1 MKTKFLLLSL
11 LVGGL
16 AIPSLQAQEKVKVNA
31 NLSVGVRYTA
41 NPPQVKW
48 NEAKYELQQGVK
60 SWAEIM
66 IFDAPSIPDGKKV
79 EEATLY
85 LVTERNTG
93 NGDTK
98 ICTLPYDIKT
108 SMTFDEL
115 DALIKANS
123 ENVIKSFN
131 PKAEANNKEITN
143 AGTLKDIDNWK
154 NYLSIENE
162 WSQLKT
168 ETGQLGIL
176 IYSDATNKQQFFTN
190 SVKDTD
196 ITAISELVPDVEV
209 LKPYIEFTLVDM
221 AADDPD
227 VEVLDLHLGGYSTM
241 KVTWPN
247 TTSLSFTNNG
257 EISATNAD
265 LKEPLNLKQ
274 ADGVVKLDNNSLVIN
289 LLTLPK
295 GKELDVTIPAGY
307 VSVNGKTNG
316 NVTKKVTTPS
326 KSSFS
331 GELAD
336 GKIVPVAD
344 TYIRTGNK
352 DNNGGKE
359 KMELKKDGDTYFAG
373 LLGFPLSIAAD
384 KQVKK
389 ATLHLVTERKKN
401 GSGDVKVYPYSNDF
415 EENAIWENEEEYAI
429 AALAQEELATL
440 DLQSQN
446 DKSMADAVN
455 EENQNL
461 SKWTN
466 DIDVTD
472 YVKTVTSSRVNFMIV
487 HENNAQVCFFTKE
500 NKGVYNDGGL
510 IQLWA
515 TEITADDLV
524 PYLVVELEDKPVTK
538 VQGAV
543 AVSEDNK
550 YLTYTFT
557 GVSELKVNNVAGEIS
572 ATSEKS
578 YELKAADGVVAVKDN
593 VLSVDLRT
601 LPAGKAYKVNIPEG
615 YLVFGEDQ
623 ISAAV
628 VDHEVAV
635 PAKTAHSGSLGDNV
649 YLPVQDT
656 FVRETAADKNY
667 GADKKF
673 EVNSGSLV
681 GLLGFEIAVPEGKKA
696 KSATLR
702 LVSERGKDNTNEV
715 EVYGY
720 SHDFNETTATW
731 ETESQYV
738 KSSMADEPIVS
749 FVAKGHNARAIYES
763 TLPESHHALDN
774 WVNEVDVT
782 SYVAAHKGGRLNLL
796 LSKEGANQ
804 VCFFSKE
811 NTGIDNGDNLNLFWT
826 VDVTASDLV
835 PTLTVVWADKD
846 AADDDDEEE
855 EGDNMGST
863 AIDAFEYDA
872 EAPVEYYD
880 LSGRRVAN
888 PDKGIYIMR
897 QGNKTLKVVK

>member
-1 MKTKFLLLSL
+1 MKTKLLLLSL

-16 AIPSLQAQEKVKVNA
+16 AIPSLRAEETVKVGA
-31 NLSVGVRYTA
+31 NVTLGVRVSNKDIKKNQESYQLQDGTA
-41 NPPQVKW
+41 WVEFLN
-48 NEAKYELQQGVK
+48 
-60 SWAEIM
+60 
-66 IFDAPSIPDGKKV
+66 FDAPNIPEGKKV
-79 EEATLY
+79 EKATLH
-85 LVTERNTG
+85 LVTERSISNNMETH
-93 NGDTK
+93 
-98 ICTLPYDIKT
+98 ICACPSDFNVN
-108 SMTFDEL
+108 MTFDEL
-115 DALIKANS
+115 NALIEPAAEKI
-123 ENVIKSFN
+123 IKSFVPQKESSN
-131 PKAEANNKEITN
+131 KAIKDADI
-143 AGTLKDIDNWK
+143 LKDINNWV
-154 NYLSIENE
+154 NDLSVENE
-162 WSQLKT
+162 WAQLLT
-168 ETGQLGIL
+168 PTGQLGMM
-176 IYSDATNKQQFFTN
+176 IYSDATGKTQFFTN
-190 SVKDTD
+190 SLGDLS
-196 ITAISELVPDVEV
+196 AIESLIPSADF
-209 LKPYIEFTLVDM
+209 LKPYIEFTLVDVS
-221 AADDPD
+221 ADDPD

-247 TTSLSFTNNG
+247 TTTLSFTNNG

-274 ADGVVKLDNNSLVIN
+274 ADGVVKIENNALVIN

-295 GKELDVTIPAGY
+295 GKDLEVTIPAGY

-316 NVTKKVTTPS
+316 KVTKNVTTPS

-429 AALAQEELATL
+429 AALAEKELATL

-472 YVKTVTSSRVNFMIV
+472 YVKTVTSNRVNFMIV

-578 YELKAADGVVAVKDN
+578 YELKAADGVVAVKEN

-656 FVRETAADKNY
+656 YVRENAADKNY

-673 EVNSGSLV
+673 EVDNGNFV

-696 KSATLR
+696 KSATLK

-749 FVAKGHNARAIYES
+749 FVAKGHGQRAIYES
-763 TLPESHHALDN
+763 SLPESHHALDN

-826 VDVTASDLV
+826 VDVTASNLV

-846 AADDDDEEE
+846 AADDDEEE